1 VIRHAAVAAVTVGAF
16 GLIWSAMTGI
26 WTRPFATSGR
36 GMLGRRACACTR
48 RMRAA
53 ALAAARPAGGKA
65 SLRSGRGGG
74 TPGWAAW
81 TAGERLSIPL
91 NRPLLS
97 GSGKLGTPFSRIQA
111 AYAAGLGSLEPL
123 CESAPLVV
131 VLVVPTW
138 ATPSPEEPL
147 QPAATSVRPTRAAV
161 ATTVAADR
169 TPNLRPCLSRGW
181 GRRLVRRYAS
191 SFTEASA
198 EKGGVC
204 PVSRGL
210 QHRRR
215 VGLLSACL
223 HAPASLTSCERITK
237 ERRKSPPRPER
248 WAV

>member
-1 VIRHAAVAAVTVGAF
+1 MDLVGDDRDLDTAVRNYRVGECWDAVCAHARGECEQPRLQLRVLLGESEPPLGARWRHA
-16 GLIWSAMTGI
+16 
-26 WTRPFATSGR
+26 R
-36 GMLGRRACACTR
+36 
-48 RMRAA
+48 
-53 ALAAARPAGGKA
+53 
-65 SLRSGRGGG
+65 
-74 TPGWAAW
+74 WAAW
-81 TAGERLSIPL
+81 TAGERLSIPE
-91 NRPLLS
+91 NRPLRS

-147 QPAATSVRPTRAAV
+147 QPAATSVRPTRAAA

-223 HAPASLTSCERITK
+223 DAPASLTSCERITK
-237 ERRKSPPRPER
+237 SDESRRPGPNGGRFELE
-248 WAV
+248 VL